1 MAQGKRDA
9 YFVKLGYWVCR
20 FGVRGS
26 IRGFYKGLERSYGPL
41 NLGLPD
47 GGYKFLS
54 VPAGASCFSKWS
66 RKAFV
71 PRNLLERFNHNGAI
85 RGLRFLQELDKGS

>member
-1 MAQGKRDA
+1 M
-9 YFVKLGYWVCR
+9 
-20 FGVRGS
+20 
-26 IRGFYKGLERSYGPL
+26 
-41 NLGLPD
+41 